1 MQNQNRK
8 PMVKL
13 NKHLRHLQILYATL
27 LGVLLLCV
35 ALFVTKVIWSDE
47 YYAFDKLTERFAKD
61 KSVADFVTVT
71 DINLKGSSTAHDFVL
86 SNPSDSTLTIS
97 VHPNRIDAAVATS
110 DPDRLSSPLVT
121 ATIVL
126 QFATVLLLL
135 VIFVF
140 IFIELRTL
148 YKAIKQGKIFQR
160 RSIRCLYVIAIS
172 LILMSLCIDFA
183 QYFERQYVAAL
194 LQGTGIEVASGF
206 NIHFVRLLFGIV
218 ILFMAEILKIGFQ
231 MQEEQDL
238 TI

>member
-1 MQNQNRK
+1 MCIR
-8 PMVKL
+8 
-13 NKHLRHLQILYATL
+13 
-27 LGVLLLCV
+27 
-35 ALFVTKVIWSDE
+35 
-47 YYAFDKLTERFAKD
+47 
-61 KSVADFVTVT
+61 
-71 DINLKGSSTAHDFVL
+71 
-86 SNPSDSTLTIS
+86 
-97 VHPNRIDAAVATS
+97 
-110 DPDRLSSPLVT
+110 DR
-121 ATIVL
+121 
-126 QFATVLLLL
+126 FATVLLLL

-194 LQGTGIEVASGF
+194 LHGTGIEVASGF